1 MLISYIVT
9 FDRGLA
15 INLPSVV
22 SEIIMARESPTLLI
36 KAVVPVNSTEIAVVP
51 DRVASIPLVLINW
64 EGGEREGGGKSHIKS
79 LKP

>member
-36 KAVVPVNSTEIAVVP
+36 NAVVPVNSTEIAVVP

-64 EGGEREGGGKSHIKS
+64 EGRGKKSYQKFKIIK
-79 LKP
+79 